1 MVELTLIIGVSSL
14 LPLNESAFF
23 LLFIYFFQNLCFVLT
38 QIWFCLCRVE
48 NESVTSNCGGLNYGN
63 V

>member
-23 LLFIYFFQNLCFVLT
+23 LLFIYFFSKPMLRFGTDLVLS
-38 QIWFCLCRVE
+38 L
-48 NESVTSNCGGLNYGN
+48 
-63 V
+63 